1 MYIIAKL
8 RELEDDATCGR
19 DDFRVGGERK
29 SVLMPSGTDRDERS
43 VGVCT
48 GRVPPE
54 RKVPKAETRQ
64 TVKGFKHEAPNEA
77 AVAFA
82 IHLLFI
88 TSSVVSPLR
97 ILTII

>member
-1 MYIIAKL
+1 MYIIPKL
-8 RELEDDATCGR
+8 RALEDDSPCGR

-29 SVLMPSGTDRDERS
+29 SVLMPSCTDRDERS

-54 RKVPKAETRQ
+54 PKGPKAETRQ

-88 TSSVVSPLR
+88 TSSLTSSLR
-97 ILTII
+97 IL